1 VNAPLKVYKT
11 YDETIHRNG
20 RIWMIAAILITQGV
34 PLAISL
40 RFGVW
45 PPIGKLIAGLL
56 PTMMVFWP
64 IAIVEVLTFTP
75 MLGSGGTYLGFVT
88 GNLSNLKVPAAI
100 AAMQSAGVEPST
112 KEGEIISTLSIGASS
127 LMTNVVLVTGVLL
140 MSYLLPVLESPTL
153 KPAFANLLPAL
164 FGALGVVF
172 ISRNWK
178 ISVAPLALMIGL
190 FIAIPTLPVG
200 ILIPAGAIVSIGVAR
215 LMYKRN
221 ML

>member
-1 VNAPLKVYKT
+1 VNEPTNTYKT

-40 RFGVW
+40 YFGVW
-45 PPIGKLIAGLL
+45 PPLGKLMAGLL

-64 IAIVEVLTFTP
+64 IAIVEVITYTP
-75 MLGSGGTYLGFVT
+75 MLGSGGSYLGFVT

-100 AAMQSAGVEPST
+100 SAMQQAGVEPST
-112 KEGEIISTLSIGASS
+112 KEGEVISTLAIGASS
-127 LMTNVVLVTGVLL
+127 LVTNVVLVTGVLL
-140 MSYLLPVLESPTL
+140 MSYLLPILESPAL

-178 ISVAPLALMIGL
+178 ISIAPLALMIGL

-200 ILIPAGAIVSIGVAR
+200 ILIPAGALVSIGVAR
-215 LMYKRN
+215 ILYTRK
-221 ML
+221 LL

>member
-1 VNAPLKVYKT
+1 MKNQKS

-20 RIWMIAAILITQGV
+20 RIWMIAAIIITQGV

-40 RFGVW
+40 YFGVW
-45 PPIGKLIAGLL
+45 PPLGKLVAGLL

-64 IAIVEVLTFTP
+64 IAIIEVITYTP
-75 MLGSGGTYLGFVT
+75 MLGSGGSYLGFVT

-100 AAMQSAGVEPST
+100 SAMQQAGVEPST
-112 KEGEIISTLSIGASS
+112 KEGEVISTLAIGASS
-127 LMTNVVLVTGVLL
+127 LVTNVVLVTGVLL
-140 MSYLLPVLESPTL
+140 MSYLLPVLESPAL

-178 ISVAPLALMIGL
+178 ISIAPLALMIGL
-190 FIAIPTLPVG
+190 FVAIPTLPVG
-200 ILIPAGAIVSIGVAR
+200 ILIPAGALVSIGVAR
-215 LMYKRN
+215 IMYKRK

>member
-1 VNAPLKVYKT
+1 VNAPTKNYRT

-20 RIWMIAAILITQGV
+20 RIWMIAAIIITQGV

-40 RFGVW
+40 YFGVW
-45 PPIGKLIAGLL
+45 PPLGKLVAGLL

-64 IAIVEVLTFTP
+64 IAIIEVITYTP
-75 MLGSGGTYLGFVT
+75 MLGSGGSYLGFVT

-100 AAMQSAGVEPST
+100 SAMQQAGVEPST
-112 KEGEIISTLSIGASS
+112 KEGEIISTLAIGASS
-127 LMTNVVLVTGVLL
+127 LVTNVVLVTGVLL
-140 MSYLLPVLESPTL
+140 MSYLLPILESPAL

-178 ISVAPLALMIGL
+178 ISIAPLVLMIGL
-190 FIAIPTLPVG
+190 FGAIPTLPVG
-200 ILIPAGAIVSIGVAR
+200 ILIPAGALVSIGVAR
-215 LMYKRN
+215 LMYTRK
-221 ML
+221 LL

>member
-1 VNAPLKVYKT
+1 VNVPHKS

-40 RFGVW
+40 YFGVW
-45 PPIGKLIAGLL
+45 PPLGKLMAGLL

-64 IAIVEVLTFTP
+64 IAIIEVLTFTP

-100 AAMQSAGVEPST
+100 SAMQQAGVEPST

-127 LMTNVVLVTGVLL
+127 LVTNLVLVAGVLL
-140 MSYLLPVLESPTL
+140 MSYLLPLLESPAL

-190 FIAIPTLPVG
+190 FVAIPTLPVG
-200 ILIPAGAIVSIGVAR
+200 ILIPAGAVVSIGVAR
-215 LMYKRN
+215 ILYKKGS
-221 ML
+221 L

>member
-1 VNAPLKVYKT
+1 MKNPRT

-20 RIWMIAAILITQGV
+20 RIWMVAAIVITQGV

-40 RFGVW
+40 YFGVW
-45 PPIGKLIAGLL
+45 PPLGKLVAGLL

-64 IAIVEVLTFTP
+64 IAIIEVITYTP
-75 MLGSGGTYLGFVT
+75 MLGSGGSYLGFVT

-100 AAMQSAGVEPST
+100 SAMQQAGVEPST
-112 KEGEIISTLSIGASS
+112 REGEVISTLAVGASS
-127 LMTNVVLVTGVLL
+127 LVTNVVLVAGVLL
-140 MSYLLPVLESPTL
+140 MSYLLPVLESPAL

-178 ISVAPLALMIGL
+178 ISIAPLALMTGL
-190 FIAIPTLPVG
+190 FVAIPTLPVG
-200 ILIPAGAIVSIGVAR
+200 ILIPAGALVSIGAAR
-215 LMYKRN
+215 IMYRRK